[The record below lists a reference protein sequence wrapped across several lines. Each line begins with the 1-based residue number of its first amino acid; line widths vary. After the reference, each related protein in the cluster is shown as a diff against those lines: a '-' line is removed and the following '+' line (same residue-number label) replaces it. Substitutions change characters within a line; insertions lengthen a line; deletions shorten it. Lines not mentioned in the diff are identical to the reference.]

1 MTRELMLNVSALK
14 NKTPKIYL
22 DDVNF
27 GILLE
32 KAGYNTGRTPIEK
45 LTLRAPF

>member
-1 MTRELMLNVSALK
+1 MLKVSALK
-14 NKTPKIYL
+14 NETPKIYL

-32 KAGYNTGRTPIEK
+32 KAGYNTGKNPIFLKFQFEFGAYN
-45 LTLRAPF
+45 L

>member
-14 NKTPKIYL
+14 NRTPKIYL

-27 GILLE
+27 GVLLE
-32 KAGYNTGRTPIEK
+32 KAGFNTGKNSFYYIPYFT
-45 LTLRAPF
+45 